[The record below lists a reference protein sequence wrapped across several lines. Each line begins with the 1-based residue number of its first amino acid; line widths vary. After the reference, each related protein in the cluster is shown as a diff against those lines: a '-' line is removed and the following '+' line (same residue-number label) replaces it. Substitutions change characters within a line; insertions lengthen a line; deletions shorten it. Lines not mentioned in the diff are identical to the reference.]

1 MLKNN
6 LGDLE
11 PELFFYIQLI
21 MSLVYVVVFRGCN
34 QDVIG

>member
-11 PELFFYIQLI
+11 PELFFEQLI
-21 MSLVYVVVFRGCN
+21 MSLVYMVVFRGYN